1 MTKVLFE
8 RMDSDMNNSISEDEL
23 RVYLRS
29 RKHQHVFTTCLCYM
43 SLPHVFTT
51 CLYYMSLLHVFTTCL
66 YYMFITV
73 FKNLSGR
80 VDSHQQH
87 ISNTL
92 ATH

>member
-66 YYMFITV
+66 SQSLKISQEELIVT
-73 FKNLSGR
+73 
-80 VDSHQQH
+80 
-87 ISNTL
+87 SNTL